1 MDDIII
7 DEMEEGKALP
17 PNRNNKLISAHNA
30 SNVVPHVQ
38 LFEKLLSEI
47 TPIDFRLEAKLGEGE
62 RLKDKH
68 IVVVAVD
75 KIIEAAIHHNWG
87 LMVRNSQ
94 VSIYNGAYWLQLEE
108 EHVMHFLLKSIEKLG
123 HRPVDSKYHRFVKD
137 LYSQFLVSSYMPAP
151 EKECNEVLIN
161 FKNGTLIID
170 GNGAVF
176 FREFR
181 KEDYLFYQLGFNFD
195 PQAQA
200 PKFSKYLIRVLTEY
214 EERKILAEYCGYTF
228 LKNSTLKLEKA
239 LILYGNGSNG
249 KSAFFEILTAMLG
262 PDNVTSYSLQSL
274 TNENGYTRAKIQNK
288 LLNYASEISVKMD
301 SVNFKA
307 LASGEPIEARL
318 PYGEPFMLKNYAR
331 LIFNTNE
338 LPREIEHN
346 DAFFRRFLILHFDQK
361 ISDSEKDPQLSYKI
375 IENELPGVFNWVIEG
390 LYRLITQKGF
400 TFSEKANKAIE
411 DYKNQSDTVALMVTE
426 MGNQPGFDKMIPLK
440 QYYQAYKEFC
450 LDYGHKPVGYMK
462 FVDRI
467 RRLGFELTRK
477 SNYNYLNYK
486 LV

>member
-7 DEMEEGKALP
+7 DDMEEGKALP
-17 PNRNNKLISAHNA
+17 TNQNNKLNSAHNA

-47 TPIDFRLEAKLGEGE
+47 TPIDFHLEAQLNEGE
-62 RLKDKH
+62 PIKDKH

-75 KIIEAAIHHNWG
+75 KIIEAAINHNWG
-87 LMVRNSQ
+87 LMVKNSQ

-361 ISDSEKDPQLSYKI
+361 ITDSEKDPQLSYKI

-390 LYRLITQKGF
+390 LYRLIKQKNF
-400 TFSEKANKAIE
+400 TKSEKAEKTSIA
-411 DYKNQSDTVALMVTE
+411 YQQQSDSVFSFLDDMGYAKGDINKMPLQSMYSEYKTYCDSYGYRACALKSLSERLRRHGYDVIRYAK
-426 MGNQPGFDKMIPLK
+426 GHVVH
-440 QYYQAYKEFC
+440 YK
-450 LDYGHKPVGYMK
+450 
-462 FVDRI
+462 
-467 RRLGFELTRK
+467 
-477 SNYNYLNYK
+477 K
-486 LV
+486 L